1 MNTIQPSNT
10 NQDVPNFNTTEIGK
24 SLENVASNIG
34 QSLVKSKDVVFNSI
48 NDFGNA
54 TIPSIKEASNEF
66 LNANTMIAKFI
77 FVIMA
82 VIIFLVFFKIAVYFL
97 NYYYS
102 PKTKT
107 VLVNGFVSGNSGIV
121 IRQNPKDNAL
131 NLVTRSNDRVRGL
144 EASWTFWIYVDGNGL
159 TSQKKQHVFN
169 KGNNKF
175 AEDGVATTNNAPGVY
190 VSMDGS
196 NNNATLNIYF
206 DTQTNNRSSFVI
218 DNIPMQKWFFV
229 SIILK
234 GNFLDVYINGSI
246 SQRETV
252 NEVFKQNFDPIQIGA
267 NGGFNGKLSNL
278 VYYSYAVSPFQLQN
292 IYATGP
298 NLTESSLTAQ
308 SSTSN
313 NYISSMWY
321 YNRL

>member
-1 MNTIQPSNT
+1 
-10 NQDVPNFNTTEIGK
+10 
-24 SLENVASNIG
+24 
-34 QSLVKSKDVVFNSI
+34 
-48 NDFGNA
+48 
-54 TIPSIKEASNEF
+54 
-66 LNANTMIAKFI
+66 
-77 FVIMA
+77 
-82 VIIFLVFFKIAVYFL
+82 
-97 NYYYS
+97 
-102 PKTKT
+102 
-107 VLVNGFVSGNSGIV
+107 
-121 IRQNPKDNAL
+121 
-131 NLVTRSNDRVRGL
+131 
-144 EASWTFWIYVDGNGL
+144 
-159 TSQKKQHVFN
+159 
-169 KGNNKF
+169 
-175 AEDGVATTNNAPGVY
+175 EDGVATTNNAPGVY